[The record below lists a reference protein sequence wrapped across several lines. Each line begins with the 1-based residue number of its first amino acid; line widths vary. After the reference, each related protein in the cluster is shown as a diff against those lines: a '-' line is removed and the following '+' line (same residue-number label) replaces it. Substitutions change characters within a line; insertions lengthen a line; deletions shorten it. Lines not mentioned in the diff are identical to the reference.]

1 VRSFLGQ
8 RFSQEQRNEAES
20 ALRRFRSFCSET
32 DGHGVRWYPDRE
44 AILDAYLRFLVQAFQ
59 LGRQAATVVRLAN
72 ALALALRVQRIVSF
86 DLSKEAATES
96 LFSVMRKQRPKRAK
110 LAGTVPF
117 DPVALAR
124 SLSEANDFVSV
135 RLRALVLLRMETLLR
150 PGEEPASIL
159 LTSVREIVDS
169 IGRAIVVFTYRSK
182 SSKRQRLAHDSNY
195 VSHICARERDV
206 PRGQPI
212 ARALHCPACN
222 VLELRTRV
230 TALCGARDDAHLFT
244 DSKGK
249 PLSAE
254 RCSSLVRDCMRRANI
269 GAPFTAHSLR
279 NAVNHLLMMR
289 GVRHEDICIRAG
301 WATQSIN
308 RTRVQHYSQFRL
320 VPQNFARVLL
330 LSGAPGIGFQS

>member
-1 VRSFLGQ
+1 MHV
-8 RFSQEQRNEAES
+8 
-20 ALRRFRSFCSET
+20 
-32 DGHGVRWYPDRE
+32 
-44 AILDAYLRFLVQAFQ
+44 FQ
-59 LGRQAATVVRLAN
+59 HDGRQSATVVRLAS
-72 ALALALRVQRIVSF
+72 ALALALRVHRIVGF
-86 DLSKEAATES
+86 NLSKEVATES
-96 LFSVMRKQRPKRAK
+96 LFNVMRKQRPKRAK

-117 DPVALAR
+117 DPVALVR
-124 SLSEANDFVSV
+124 SLSEANDFVSI
-135 RLRALVLLRMETLLR
+135 RLRALILLRMETLLR

-159 LTSVREIVDS
+159 LASVREIVDS

-182 SSKRQRLAHDSNY
+182 SSKRQRLAQDSNY
-195 VSHICARERDV
+195 VSHVCARERDV
-206 PRGQPI
+206 ARGQLI
-212 ARALHCPACN
+212 ARPLHCPACN
-222 VLELRTRV
+222 VLELHARV
-230 TALCGARDDAHLFT
+230 TALCGSNDEGAHLFT
-244 DSKGK
+244 DNRGNA
-249 PLSAE
+249 LSAE

-330 LSGAPGIGFQS
+330 LSAPGIGFQS